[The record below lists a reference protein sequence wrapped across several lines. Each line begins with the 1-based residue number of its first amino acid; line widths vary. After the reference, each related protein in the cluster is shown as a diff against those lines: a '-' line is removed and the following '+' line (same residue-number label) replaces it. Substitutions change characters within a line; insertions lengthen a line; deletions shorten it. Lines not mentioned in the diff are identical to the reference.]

1 MVGTFE
7 QKAYFQL
14 IQQLGT
20 KLIFEQYYGKEV
32 GLFGKD
38 KRDKN
43 PHTYTLG
50 INYNPIPLG
59 HIKYRASYWLT

>member
-7 QKAYFQL
+7 QRGYFPAYP
-14 IQQLGT
+14 QLGT

-43 PHTYTLG
+43 PHTYN
-50 INYNPIPLG
+50 I
-59 HIKYRASYWLT
+59 RD